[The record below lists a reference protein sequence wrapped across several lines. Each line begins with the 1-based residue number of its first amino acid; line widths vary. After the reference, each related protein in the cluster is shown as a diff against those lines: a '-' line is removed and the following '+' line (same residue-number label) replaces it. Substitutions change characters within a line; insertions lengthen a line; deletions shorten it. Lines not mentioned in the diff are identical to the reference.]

1 MNEHTAIETYIVD
14 CRILEWTKNYSQWLA
29 LLEAFVLNPKLMF
42 VLSNLKLIIK
52 RFLKIHIARKK
63 LF

>member
-1 MNEHTAIETYIVD
+1 MV
-14 CRILEWTKNYSQWLA
+14 KLA
-29 LLEAFVLNPKLMF
+29 LFEAFVLNPKLMF